1 LVARI
6 SGAETRLIA
15 ASAEQRARLAEVAA
29 KFSEE
34 DLTRYLQLSLDLFR
48 DLQFSLQPRFHLEIG
63 LVRLVKAGR
72 LLPIEQAL
80 ADLGA
85 GAPAAAPPRS
95 PAPAA
100 VVPPRAGPSPFEMDR
115 ARKARGLAGES
126 AGPTKTTNPEA
137 PAQDARERLHARLSR
152 GGYAHLADAVEN
164 ARISVSGSDLNIV
177 AEKTYKMYFADPAF
191 ADAVREEFGR
201 PMRLNVT
208 VGDSGGKQV
217 PLDAPAERED
227 EARGRALANPE
238 VQRFQEVFEGSKI
251 HKVRNLKE

>member
-1 LVARI
+1 
-6 SGAETRLIA
+6 
-15 ASAEQRARLAEVAA
+15 
-29 KFSEE
+29 
-34 DLTRYLQLSLDLFR
+34 
-48 DLQFSLQPRFHLEIG
+48 
-63 LVRLVKAGR
+63 
-72 LLPIEQAL
+72 
-80 ADLGA
+80 
-85 GAPAAAPPRS
+85 
-95 PAPAA
+95 
-100 VVPPRAGPSPFEMDR
+100 MDR
-115 ARKARGLAGES
+115 ARKAQAPAQLAGES
-126 AGPTKTTNPEA
+126 AGPATAAA

-191 ADAVREEFGR
+191 ANAVREEFGR

-208 VGDSGGKQV
+208 VGDSGERQAA
-217 PLDAPAERED
+217 LDAPAERED